1 MFRHSPYELSYGEEE
16 LNPLLFQDDIARVC
30 DSVEA
35 AQHGNELVSHVME
48 TKLLDFNLDKSCY
61 LVVGKSDYKK
71 AISNQLESVPLT
83 LSGSPMNEVTQE
95 KYRGDY
101 IHQNGNPN
109 SVLATIK
116 ARSGLVT
123 SAIMWINVVGG
134 LCAGID
140 IWELSVIPFLLNNS
154 SVWADIP
161 QAAYNQ
167 LEDLQK
173 TFYRYLFATP
183 ISLPSPALCFIT
195 T

>member
-1 MFRHSPYELSYGEEE
+1 VFE
-16 LNPLLFQDDIARVC
+16 
-30 DSVEA
+30 SVEA

-61 LVVGKSDYKK
+61 LVVGKSEYKK
-71 AISNQLESVPLT
+71 AISNQLESVPEF
-83 LSGSPMNEVTQE
+83 PMNEVTQE
-95 KYRGDY
+95 KYLGDY

-154 SVWADIP
+154 SIWADIP
-161 QAAYNQ
+161 QAA
-167 LEDLQK
+167 
-173 TFYRYLFATP
+173 
-183 ISLPSPALCFIT
+183 
-195 T
+195 

>member
-1 MFRHSPYELSYGEEE
+1 
-16 LNPLLFQDDIARVC
+16 
-30 DSVEA
+30 
-35 AQHGNELVSHVME
+35 
-48 TKLLDFNLDKSCY
+48 
-61 LVVGKSDYKK
+61 
-71 AISNQLESVPLT
+71 
-83 LSGSPMNEVTQE
+83 MNEVTQE
-95 KYRGDY
+95 KYLGDY

-154 SVWADIP
+154 SIWADIP

-173 TFYRYLFATP
+173 TFYRYLLVTP
-183 ISLPSPALCFIT
+183 ISTPSPALCFIIT
-195 T
+195 